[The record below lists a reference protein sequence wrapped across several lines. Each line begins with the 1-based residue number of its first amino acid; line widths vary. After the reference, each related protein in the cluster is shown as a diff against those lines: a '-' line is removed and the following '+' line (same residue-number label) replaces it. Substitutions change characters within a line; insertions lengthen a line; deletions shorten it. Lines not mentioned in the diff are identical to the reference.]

1 MINQT
6 VQQLDVAL
14 SERSYPIY
22 IGTNLLD
29 NQIILQRH
37 IKNQQ
42 VLVVTDSQIAK
53 LYLNQIMAAFDGYQI
68 ASLILPEGEQHK
80 TWATL
85 SLIFDRLMALRHN
98 RDTTLLALGGGVIGD
113 LTGFAAAIYQR
124 GVDFIQLPTTFLS
137 QVDSSV
143 GGKTGINHPLGK
155 NMIGA
160 FHQPQSVIIDT
171 HTLSTLSARELSAGL
186 AEVIKYGLIG
196 DMEFFTWL
204 EHNMPGLR
212 QLQPE
217 LICRA
222 IRLSCANKAKIV
234 AQDER
239 EQSCRA
245 LLNLGHTF
253 GHAIEARQ
261 GYGQWLHGEAVA
273 VGIVM
278 AADLSVR
285 LGWLEAVLARRIEK
299 LIAAAGLPLSPPTDM
314 SVAEFMHYMATDKKV
329 LQGRLRLVLLN
340 GLGKAHVT
348 ADFDIR
354 LLEMTLERF
363 CS

>member
-1 MINQT
+1 MINQV

-14 SERSYPIY
+14 HERSYPIY

-29 NQIILQRH
+29 NQTLLQRH
-37 IKNQQ
+37 IKSQQ
-42 VLVVTDSQIAK
+42 ILVVTNSQVAE
-53 LYLNQIMAAFDGYQI
+53 LYLSQIMAAFERYQI

-160 FHQPQSVIIDT
+160 FHQPQGVIIDT
-171 HTLSTLSARELSAGL
+171 HTLATLPARELSAGL

-204 EHNMPGLR
+204 ENHMSGLR

-217 LICRA
+217 LICQA
-222 IRLSCANKAKIV
+222 IRRSCTNKAKIV
-234 AQDER
+234 AQDEH
-239 EQSCRA
+239 EQGCRA

-299 LIAAAGLPLSPPTDM
+299 LIAAAGLPLNPPTDM
-314 SVAEFMHYMATDKKV
+314 SAAEFRHYMATDKKV
-329 LQGRLRLVLLN
+329 LQGQLRLVLLN
-340 GLGKAHVT
+340 GLGKAQVT

-354 LLEMTLERF
+354 LLGITLKKF
-363 CS
+363 CG